1 MPPIIYDVS
10 WPLTLEYLRRGGVG
24 EGGVLSEVYSKVEDS
39 LFNLGLGKREH
50 SERLT
55 GLSKRAIA
63 KVTLTHGVLVIL
75 H

>member
-1 MPPIIYDVS
+1 MSYHIFKS
-10 WPLTLEYLRRGGVG
+10 RRLIVQFGPWQ
-24 EGGVLSEVYSKVEDS
+24 KVD
-39 LFNLGLGKREH
+39 REH

-75 H
+75 HYFLLN